1 MRLLLVA
8 LLGFFVGVA
17 NAAGYPGSCFP
28 ERFRPLPDPRDD
40 EPFIASGVVDLRST
54 SPGFTR
60 AYSYSVYRK
69 ACAGGGAAVL
79 LRLKSVGVPS
89 AEAPTI
95 TLIQGAV
102 TESQV
107 RYSTEPY
114 TFREGVARGENVD
127 LGRVVVLNSDRVDF
141 SKAMVVRI
149 EGASTATV
157 NLPDFDPSLYPEA
170 SMSLPIYGYV
180 SGSYYNPQRSGEG
193 LLVEVG
199 SAQLLVVTWFSFDQ
213 SGSPFWLVGAA
224 HACPSFSGNCPSPGR
239 YAEVELR
246 AFKGGGFAGQFD
258 PSSVSNR
265 VWGKARLEW
274 TNCSTLRIQL
284 TQTHTAADL
293 PTASGELVWTRL
305 TSIEYAGC

>member
-1 MRLLLVA
+1 MRWLWLLA
-8 LLGFFVGVA
+8 LCASGVA
-17 NAAGYPGSCFP
+17 QAAGYPGTCFP
-28 ERFRPLPDPRDD
+28 ERFRPLPDPQDN
-40 EPFIASGVVDLRST
+40 EPFIASGVVDLRT
-54 SPGFTR
+54 TPTGFTR
-60 AYSYSVYRK
+60 AYSYSVYRV
-69 ACAGGGAAVL
+69 ACPGGGAAVL
-79 LRLKSVGVPS
+79 LRLKSVGIPS
-89 AEAPTI
+89 AEAPTL

-114 TFREGVARGENVD
+114 TLREGVARGENVD
-127 LGRVVVLNSDRVDF
+127 LGRVVVLNSNRVDF
-141 SKAMVVRI
+141 TKAMVLRI
-149 EGASTATV
+149 EGASAVTV
-157 NLPDFDPSLYPEA
+157 NIPDFDPALYPEA
-170 SMSLPIYGYV
+170 SQSLLIYGYA

-199 SAQLLVVTWFSFDQ
+199 AAQLVVVTWFSFDQ
-213 SGSPFWLVGAA
+213 SGAPFWLVGAA
-224 HACPSFSGNCPSPGR
+224 HACPSFSGNCPQPGR

-258 PSSVSNR
+258 PSRVSNR

-284 TQTHTAADL
+284 TQTHTATDL